1 MNYIAFKV
9 SQHTHCQ
16 ANRLSPHVNG
26 TSLSVRCVT
35 MRVLL
40 GTMTR
45 IYHMCLFCRIMLVH
59 LIMQMF

>member
-9 SQHTHCQ
+9 SQYAHCQ

-26 TSLSVRCVT
+26 TLLSVRFVT

-40 GTMTR
+40 GTITR
-45 IYHMCLFCRIMLVH
+45 ICHMCLFYRIMFVH